1 MILLPKKSS
10 TLAFSFL
17 FNLNDILTNPQ
28 MTYNTLSNLRAAATA
43 VIRND
48 KLSGS
53 MCVCV
58 TGNIRRIYSFH
69 SVPIASVGLLK
80 ASYESCNKF
89 KVKWARIYLP

>member
-53 MCVCV
+53 MCACV
-58 TGNIRRIYSFH
+58 LQEILGGFTHFIQFQ
-69 SVPIASVGLLK
+69 LLPL
-80 ASYESCNKF
+80 AC
-89 KVKWARIYLP
+89 